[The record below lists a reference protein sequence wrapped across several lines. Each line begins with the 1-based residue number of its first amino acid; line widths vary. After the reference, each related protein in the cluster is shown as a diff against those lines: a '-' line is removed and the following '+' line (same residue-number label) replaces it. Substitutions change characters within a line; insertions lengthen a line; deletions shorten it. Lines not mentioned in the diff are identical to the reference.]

1 MPTASFWG
9 IKMVALRGSDS
20 GFAEV
25 IMLTQLPKSP
35 DPISA
40 STMLFSCCAVALVAG
55 GDGGGACCSAGL
67 DTLDGGCGAGVDFLD
82 GGGDGGDGNGGEV
95 VGGEGKAA
103 TVNGLKTVRAV
114 MRKIKRDSGEL

>member
-55 GDGGGACCSAGL
+55 GDGGGGGCRAGL
-67 DTLDGGCGAGVDFLD
+67 DFLD

-95 VGGEGKAA
+95 VGGEGKAV
-103 TVNGLKTVRAV
+103 TVNGLKTARAV
-114 MRKIKRDSGEL
+114 MRKIKRDSDEL

>member
-55 GDGGGACCSAGL
+55 GDGG
-67 DTLDGGCGAGVDFLD
+67 DGGCRAGLDFLD

-95 VGGEGKAA
+95 VGGEGKAV
-103 TVNGLKTVRAV
+103 TVNGWKTARAV
-114 MRKIKRDSGEL
+114 MRKIKRDSDEL